1 MFSFPERIT
10 ACLSRGNL
18 VALRGKAKASGFT
31 LIELL
36 VAIAVLALMTV
47 LLAQMLQSTSQSWLG
62 GQARVNNFTKAR
74 SMLDLLAR
82 DIQSGVFRKDLGLF
96 AGAQAGQP
104 LTNVA
109 FYTQRPGVV
118 TGSGAQVRGVS
129 LVQYTMDSSSM
140 LKRGDL
146 PILWDGA
153 ATDISFGSTNSL
165 PGLVSVTSRETVPGV
180 VGFRVLFLQKDGY
193 LSSTYDPANPAKGV
207 AIGLAVIDDNTLRK
221 LADSGKLTALQTAL
235 NSQVSGT
242 NSVKADWDR
251 YLQSGMPWENYP
263 SDLGR
268 GLKIFE
274 RYVLFP

>member
-1 MFSFPERIT
+1 MFSFPKR
-10 ACLSRGNL
+10 L
-18 VALRGKAKASGFT
+18 VAYFRQSNVGKLRGKANVGGFT
-31 LIELL
+31 LIDLI

-74 SMLDLLAR
+74 SMLDLMAR

-96 AGAQAGQP
+96 AGAQAGLP

-129 LVQYTMDSSSM
+129 LVQYTMDDSSM

-146 PILWDGA
+146 PILWNGA
-153 ATDISFGSTNSL
+153 ATDISFGETNSL
-165 PGLVSVTSRETVPGV
+165 PELDSVTSRETVPGV
-180 VGFRVLFLQKDGY
+180 VGFRVLFLQGDGS
-193 LSSTYDPANPAKGV
+193 LSSFYSPANPAKGV

-221 LADSGKLTALQTAL
+221 LTASGKLSALQTAL
-235 NSQVSGT
+235 NGQVSGT
-242 NSVKADWDR
+242 NSVKADWDK
-251 YLQSGMPWENYP
+251 YLQSGMAWENYP

>member
-1 MFSFPERIT
+1 MSPSFDQVMT
-10 ACLSRGNL
+10 SMSREGF
-18 VALRGKAKASGFT
+18 AKLRRKAKAGGFT

-74 SMLDLLAR
+74 SMLDLMAR
-82 DIQSGVFRKDLGLF
+82 DIQSGVFRSDLGLF
-96 AGAQAGQP
+96 AGSQSGLP

-118 TGSGAQVRGVS
+118 AGGGANVRDVS
-129 LVQYTMDSSSM
+129 LVQYSTDSSSM
-140 LKRGDL
+140 LQRGDM
-146 PILWDGA
+146 PILWNGA
-153 ATDISFGSTNSL
+153 SSNISFGATDSL
-165 PGLVSVTSRETVPGV
+165 PQLGSTVSRETVPGV
-180 VGFRVLFLQKDGY
+180 VGFRVLFLQKDGT
-193 LSSTYDPANPAKGV
+193 LSNAYNPVNPAKGV
-207 AIGLAVIDDNTLRK
+207 AIGIAVIDDNTLKK
-221 LADSGKLTALQTAL
+221 LNAAGKLSALQSAL
-235 NSQVSGT
+235 SGRVSGT
-242 NSVKADWDR
+242 NSVKADWDK
-251 YLQSGMPWENYP
+251 YLQSGLPWENYP